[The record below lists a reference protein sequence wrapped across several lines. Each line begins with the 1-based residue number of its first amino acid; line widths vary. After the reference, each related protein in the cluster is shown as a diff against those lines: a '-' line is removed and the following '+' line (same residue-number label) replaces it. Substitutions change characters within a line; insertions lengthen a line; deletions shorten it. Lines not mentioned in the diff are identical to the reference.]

1 MKCRNC
7 EMELTRDKKR
17 NCWVCLECNPPT
29 EVRPEE
35 EKDRSTYID
44 VPLTPEQERRIRKIV
59 RDELENWHIRKPPV
73 TKHEAIEITGMSPDT
88 IIATVS
94 PVLTEK
100 PEPFLKTEDASLNWR
115 QRAKEL
121 GISLSQPTGGARKKI
136 DVLKDIEDK
145 LGEQDGGSSNI

>member
-59 RDELENWHIRKPPV
+59 RDELENWHIRKPV
-73 TKHEAIEITGMSPDT
+73 MKHEAIEITGMPPETSVPD
-88 IIATVS
+88 
-94 PVLTEK
+94 LTA
-100 PEPFLKTEDASLNWR
+100 PENKDWR

-121 GISLSQPTGGARKKI
+121 GISLSQPTGGGREKKE
-136 DVLKDIEDK
+136 VFE
-145 LGEQDGGSSNI
+145 NI